1 MILYHGIKDSDI
13 KEFLLFNKRKNL
25 DFGSGFYLTTQLSQ
39 EKKWAGEKGAVYKFD
54 IDIKSLKVVEY
65 KDDDLN
71 FVFYLC
77 RIDLEDIAKDLIE
90 GFKDADIIMGKMLD
104 GSVIQFEKNAEKT
117 NAGDISYEE
126 FSDKIKLFY
135 DKDQICFKT
144 QRVMDL
150 LNKSYIGKI

>member
-1 MILYHGIKDSDI
+1 M
-13 KEFLLFNKRKNL
+13 
-25 DFGSGFYLTTQLSQ
+25 
-39 EKKWAGEKGAVYKFD
+39 
-54 IDIKSLKVVEY
+54 Y

-104 GSVIQFEKNAEKT
+104 GSVIQFEKNAEKF

-126 FSDKIKLFY
+126 FSDKIKFFD